1 MNAVKFDW
9 LECADVVT
17 IHGNQVEIKLCS
29 TANEDKQYVTGY
41 CEPYSQVEFLETMVD
56 LDPQNAV
63 ELPYSVLYVDNLSV
77 FLVDDWD
84 NVHAIQDMPF
94 KLTGHQISSINEQ
107 LLEKSERVL
116 V

>member
-9 LECADVVT
+9 LECADVVA

-29 TANEDKQYVTGY
+29 TVNEEKQYVTGY
-41 CEPYSQVEFLETMVD
+41 CELYSQVEYLETMVD
-56 LDPQNAV
+56 LDQQNAV
-63 ELPYSVLYVDNLSV
+63 ELPYNVLYVDNLSV

-94 KLTGHQISSINEQ
+94 KLTGHQILSINEQ
-107 LLEKSERVL
+107 LLEKAERV
-116 V
+116 

>member
-17 IHGNQVEIKLCS
+17 INGNQVEIKLCS
-29 TANEDKQYVTGY
+29 TVNEEKQYVTGY
-41 CEPYSQVEFLETMVD
+41 CELYSKVEFLETMVD

-63 ELPYSVLYVDNLSV
+63 ELPYNVLYVDNLSV

-84 NVHAIQDMPF
+84 NVHAIQDMQF
-94 KLTGHQISSINEQ
+94 KLTCHQISSINEQ
-107 LLEKSERVL
+107 LLEKAEL